1 MKMHLLV
8 FQLHILTFRHGMVV
22 TDKGQVTIPKDVRIA
37 AGVVPGSQVRI
48 VLEAGKI
55 VIQKVAG
62 AKATDRRAQ
71 LRSAAGKVHKSMDAT
86 FRQMSAKDIMDF
98 LRPQKS

>member
-1 MKMHLLV
+1 
-8 FQLHILTFRHGMVV
+8 MVV
-22 TDKGQVTIPKDVRIA
+22 TDKGQVTIPKGVRVA

-48 VLEAGKI
+48 ILEAGKI

-62 AKATDRRAQ
+62 AKTTDRRAQ
-71 LRSAAGKVHKSMDAT
+71 LRSAAGKVHKSMDAR

-98 LRPQKS
+98 LRPQTP